1 MVLLGDVGHVEAR
14 FSSFRDS
21 FDISLDGCTVCAECT
36 TTWKSFWVHP
46 MVLLGDVGQMEAV
59 SVRLEIVLVSAL
71 DGCTVCT
78 ECITGMEIILGT
90 PDGTPK

>member
-1 MVLLGDVGHVEAR
+1 
-14 FSSFRDS
+14 
-21 FDISLDGCTVCAECT
+21 
-36 TTWKSFWVHP
+36 

-59 SVRLEIVLVSAL
+59 SVRLDIVLASAL

-78 ECITGMEIILGT
+78 ECITSMEIILGT